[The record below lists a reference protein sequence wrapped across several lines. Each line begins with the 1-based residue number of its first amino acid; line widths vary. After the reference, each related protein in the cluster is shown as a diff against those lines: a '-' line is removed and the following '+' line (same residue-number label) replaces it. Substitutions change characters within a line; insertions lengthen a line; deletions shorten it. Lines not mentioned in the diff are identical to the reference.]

1 MLSHLVLLKPRAD
14 MLPAE
19 RQALLAAFEGAVSEI
34 PSVRRLQMGRR
45 IFHGASYET
54 VAPDVADYLIMIFF
68 DDQAGLEA
76 YFRHPAHERLAG
88 MLHES
93 LGSAAVYDFEV
104 GGTELLRES

>member
-1 MLSHLVLLKPRAD
+1 
-14 MLPAE
+14 MLPAD
-19 RQALLAAFEGAVSEI
+19 RQALLSAFEGAVSEI
-34 PSVRRLQMGRR
+34 PSIRSLQLGRR
-45 IFHGASYET
+45 IFHGASYEAA
-54 VAPDVADYLIMIFF
+54 APDVADYLVMIFF

-104 GGTELLRES
+104 GGTDLLRES